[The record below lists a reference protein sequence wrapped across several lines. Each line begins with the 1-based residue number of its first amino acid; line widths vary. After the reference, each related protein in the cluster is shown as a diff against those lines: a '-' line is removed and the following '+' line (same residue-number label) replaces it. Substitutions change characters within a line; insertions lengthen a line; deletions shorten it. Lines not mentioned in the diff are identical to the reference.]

1 VLDQFKHQAASIE
14 FFRHQKRGLD
24 LSDAG
29 TGKTRTQIDLFNE
42 RRAAGGKCA
51 LVIAPKSLL
60 EAAWGDDILKF
71 APHLEVSIAYA
82 QNRQKAFDAEADIY
96 ITNTD
101 AAVWLAKQKPEFFE
115 RFDTLIVDELSNFKH
130 RTSRRSQALAKIK
143 DYFQYRYG
151 LTGTPNSNSIL
162 DIWHQAFIID
172 DGERLSD
179 EYYRFR
185 YATTTPIQVGRSPRM
200 VKYEDKPGSST
211 AIANLLADISVRYR
225 LEECHD
231 IPENH
236 IYKVPFVLSPELR
249 KAYKEMERHAI
260 LLLEDGKIIDAVNAA
275 VVTTKLLQIASGA
288 VYDESNTIIH
298 LEGSRY
304 QLIHD
309 LVAARSHTLVFFI
322 WKHQAKFL
330 EELFTKSEIPYCK
343 IDGTT
348 KDKAKVVREFQRGYY
363 QVCLAQPQSAA
374 HGLTLTRATTAIWAS
389 PTYNL
394 EHFIQGNHRIY
405 RAGQTRKTETILVTA
420 KGTIEQRVYQILTA
434 KDERQM
440 DFLHMLQELAK

>member
-1 VLDQFKHQAASIE
+1 MLNRFKHQQSSIE
-14 FFRHQKRGLD
+14 FFRDQPRGLD

-29 TGKTRTQIDLFNE
+29 TGKTRTQIDLFAE
-42 RRAAGGKCA
+42 RRANGGKCA

-82 QNRQKAFDAEADIY
+82 HNRQKAFDTNADLY

-101 AAVWLAKQKPEFFE
+101 ATNWLAKQPDSFFE
-115 RFDTLIVDELSNFKH
+115 RFDTLIIDELSTFKH
-130 RTSRRSQALAKIK
+130 RTSNRSKALAKIRK
-143 DYFQYRYG
+143 HFKFRYG

-162 DIWHQAFIID
+162 DIWHQAFVID

-179 EYYRFR
+179 EYFRFR
-185 YATTTPIQVGRSPRM
+185 YTTTTPRQVGPSPQM
-200 VKYEDKPGSST
+200 MKWEDKPGAST
-211 AIANLLADISVRYR
+211 AVANLLADIAVRYR

-236 IYKVPFVLSPELR
+236 IYKVPFTLSSEMH

-260 LLLEDGKIIDAVNAA
+260 LMLEDGKVIDAVNAA
-275 VVTTKLLQIASGA
+275 VVTQKLLQIASGA
-288 VYDESNTIIH
+288 IYDESGSIVH
-298 LEGSRY
+298 LENSRY
-304 QLIHD
+304 KLVRD
-309 LVAARSHTLVFFI
+309 LVAARNHSLVFFI
-322 WKHQAKFL
+322 WKHQARFL
-330 EELFTKSEIPYCK
+330 EKLLKEDEIPYCK

-348 KDKAKVVREFQRGYY
+348 KDKAKVVREFQQGYY

-405 RAGQTRKTETILVTA
+405 RAGQDRKTETILVTA
-420 KGTIEQRVYQILTA
+420 KGTIEPRVDQILTT
-434 KDERQM
+434 KDRRQM
-440 DFLHMLQELAK
+440 DFLHMLQELAQ